1 MMTYWISI
9 LRCWTLWARRRVVK
23 VTVALGRKTEIR
35 QQVRRKVV
43 AVAARGKLLP
53 ERRGGTGGGSVRGTA
68 GGTRSPQRRVERN
81 EKDLKGKFHQ

>member
-1 MMTYWISI
+1 M
-9 LRCWTLWARRRVVK
+9 L
-23 VTVALGRKTEIR
+23 TVSLL
-35 QQVRRKVV
+35 QVRRKVV

-81 EKDLKGKFHQ
+81 EKVSDAAMPPPYLSRLFSLSLVLHF